1 MEKFVMERTGID
13 VTWKCNLNCRLCAA
27 FIPFESKELYDF
39 SISSLKDSIDQY
51 FKIVSYVNKLTVTG
65 GEPFLYPDLDQF
77 IRYLKNYCEQIG
89 TIEIITNGSIIP
101 NRNFLEA
108 AKDFGPNISF
118 LIDNYGSKLSSKA
131 QEIAKLLS
139 SLDLPNTIR
148 NYTGEGTHCGG
159 WTDFGDLTRPAC
171 KSQEAELTYS
181 KCAYPQKLKFCFSI
195 TGPYMTPCPPVR
207 RCKELNITDNYE
219 EYIDLFDSTLSVEEQ
234 RQKIRNIYQKKSL
247 SACAHCQGM
256 CDDSQR
262 FPPAQQLTKQ
272 ELLCI
277 KAGAK
282 TLFDVREMLE
292 ENEEVS

>member
-1 MEKFVMERTGID
+1 MAKKLKNVLVNSVD
-13 VTWKCNLNCRLCAA
+13 LCKQGANQRA
-27 FIPFESKELYDF
+27 FICLKKSMEGKENMSD
-39 SISSLKDSIDQY
+39 LK
-51 FKIVSYVNKLTVTG
+51 T
-65 GEPFLYPDLDQF
+65 
-77 IRYLKNYCEQIG
+77 
-89 TIEIITNGSIIP
+89 SIIQ
-101 NRNFLEA
+101 N
-108 AKDFGPNISF
+108 
-118 LIDNYGSKLSSKA
+118 
-131 QEIAKLLS
+131 
-139 SLDLPNTIR
+139 
-148 NYTGEGTHCGG
+148 
-159 WTDFGDLTRPAC
+159 
-171 KSQEAELTYS
+171 
-181 KCAYPQKLKFCFSI
+181 
-195 TGPYMTPCPPVR
+195 V
-207 RCKELNITDNYE
+207 CKELNITDNYE